1 MRFAAAFVLV
11 LLSACGGGG
20 DTTDAPMDAPV
31 VVVFGALDDSRSGQC
46 DWESGSPVTITIDP
60 AFAQGGYE
68 DAVLRHELWHALTRI
83 KDHAENPSC
92 ISYTPAPD
100 PLRGACYEER
110 LQVVRSPFVP
120 IRVSFPDDPDALV
133 RAAAWWNQTMGFY
146 VVEVV
151 P

>member
-1 MRFAAAFVLV
+1 MKPYALALLALV
-11 LLSACGGGG
+11 ACGGGG
-20 DTTDAPMDAPV
+20 GTDIAPPDAPV
-31 VVVFGALDDSRSGQC
+31 LVVFGTLSDSRSGQC

-83 KDHAENPSC
+83 ATHSDDPNC
-92 ISYTPAPD
+92 ISSTPAPD
-100 PLRGACYEER
+100 PLAMACHDER
-110 LQVVRSPFVP
+110 LQVVTSPYIP

-133 RAAAWWNQTMGFY
+133 RAAAWWNNSIGFY
-146 VVEVV
+146 VIEVV